1 MDATTLK
8 KLVNTALDINKL
20 CQVIIDVW
28 HPTVA
33 ELKSTLALGHDNIE
47 TNGKH
52 IFDLKFDNYDC
63 TKAPGFKITI
73 FCDDAASKFMQ
84 NYLNMKGGD
93 EKCK

>member
-8 KLVNTALDINKL
+8 KLTNATLDSNKF
-20 CQVIIDVW
+20 CQVVIDVW
-28 HPTVA
+28 HPTIA

-52 IFDLKFDNYDC
+52 IFDLRFDNYNC

-73 FCDDAASKFMQ
+73 FCDEEASKFMQ
-84 NYLNMKGGD
+84 NYLKEKGGD
-93 EKCK
+93 INC